1 VCFLVAQPDHTLQY
15 VVKLADK
22 NDYLLASKVLS
33 SGVEFG
39 ILKQVRLPE
48 WERERASIGWR

>member
-1 VCFLVAQPDHTLQY
+1 MAQPDHTLQY